1 MFEYNVLYMCCI
13 TPTRKGTP
21 SENSNYIN
29 SDTMKINS
37 NEFIGLCDVA
47 KELFFSFFFVIKE
60 RAISCR

>member
-1 MFEYNVLYMCCI
+1 MFEYNVYMCVVLHLPEKKVH
-13 TPTRKGTP
+13 TERAEQ

-47 KELFFSFFFVIKE
+47 KETFFIYIFL
-60 RAISCR
+60 